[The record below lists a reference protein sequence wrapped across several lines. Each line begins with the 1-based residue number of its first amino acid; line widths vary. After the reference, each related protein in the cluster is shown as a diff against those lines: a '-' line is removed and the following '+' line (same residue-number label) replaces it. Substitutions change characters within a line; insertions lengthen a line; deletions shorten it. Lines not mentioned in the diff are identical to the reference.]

1 MTPTGRI
8 FRVDARRFLSF
19 CPRLAS
25 TTHRRPSRR
34 RRTPRARS
42 RHIAREKPRVG
53 ALRTDRSARRR
64 PRPRTGP
71 SRDMSP
77 PGAASSATPSPP
89 AAEVADAACYSWAQY
104 VTAGYGEAD
113 LATCPCDEA
122 REQGMYLRACD
133 PVRDPRRA
141 RETPA
146 IRPGA
151 PSRRPAHSSAVVKKT
166 TTRTNARV
174 ASFASFVPEGVVA
187 RDPATRA
194 SRLPNAPPPRPRPA
208 PLGGPS
214 PTVRPHP
221 DRSPPRPFLVPPRV
235 RAERARRYWSLT
247 EKRSTDAPL
256 PMNTKRL
263 ILRRTTRA
271 TARTTRRVPRAWS
284 LAATRRRLATPA
296 PAASSATSRRAS
308 PSARW

>member
-1 MTPTGRI
+1 MGFARIAIDRATRVFETRDASRGPIERVALGSTVRDWSDRARARRARTPTGRI
-8 FRVDARRFLSF
+8 FRVDARRFFSF

-34 RRTPRARS
+34 RGASRRTRRARS

-64 PRPRTGP
+64 PHPRTGP

-77 PGAASSATPSPP
+77 PGAASSASTPSPP

-122 REQGMYLRACD
+122 REQGRYLRACD

-166 TTRTNARV
+166 TTRTTPASPPSRRSFPKASSHATPRRAATATCARRV
-174 ASFASFVPEGVVA
+174 DQTAVPRFSGSY
-187 RDPATRA
+187 RG
-194 SRLPNAPPPRPRPA
+194 SIII
-208 PLGGPS
+208 S
-214 PTVRPHP
+214 PHP
-221 DRSPPRPFLVPPRV
+221 KHP
-235 RAERARRYWSLT
+235 T
-247 EKRSTDAPL
+247 
-256 PMNTKRL
+256 
-263 ILRRTTRA
+263 
-271 TARTTRRVPRAWS
+271 
-284 LAATRRRLATPA
+284 
-296 PAASSATSRRAS
+296 
-308 PSARW
+308 